1 MIGPRPATRAGRD
14 VAGSALAHTTGEFTV
29 TVGFGLTVSVP
40 LPGTDA
46 QLGLLLSLT
55 TTL

>member
-1 MIGPRPATRAGRD
+1 MIGPAPPLGLAVS

-29 TVGFGLTVSVP
+29 TVGFGFTVSVP